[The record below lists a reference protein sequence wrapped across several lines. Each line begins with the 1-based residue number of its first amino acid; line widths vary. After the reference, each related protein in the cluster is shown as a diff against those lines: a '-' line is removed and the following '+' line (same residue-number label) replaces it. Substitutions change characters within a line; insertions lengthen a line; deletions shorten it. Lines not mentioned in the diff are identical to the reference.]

1 MTGICSGDAESHQ
14 EADRYDFWA
23 STFVLP
29 TEYGLFLEEFKRQP
43 GGRWIMKPIG
53 KAQGRGIFLFDKLS
67 EISDWKRD
75 HTWKS
80 EGGLQA
86 KTADTYIVQKYVESP
101 YTIGGKKFDLRLYVL
116 VTSFSPLTFWIY
128 RAGFGR
134 FSNSRYSQSK
144 GDIDNLCTFIMVI
157 VL

>member
-1 MTGICSGDAESHQ
+1 M
-14 EADRYDFWA
+14 
-23 STFVLP
+23 LP

-144 GDIDNLCTFIMVI
+144 GDIDNLCTFIIVI
-157 VL
+157 AL